1 MGFGDWFRRGDRQ
14 RSGTSSSGGAE
25 AGGGSSPVPETGRD
39 DSATGRRDDGWDGG
53 WRQVAPPT
61 VTVARSSIGVSDG
74 LRFRSGLA
82 SWQNVAFGGELGHA
96 VLPSAPVGLIH
107 GVARPGGARADSPG
121 GPLLLRAARTGTD
134 GEAEAATDL
143 TPASAGGTTRSG
155 ATAGKPVPATVQRS
169 GATASPGTPGG
180 GAAAPEATAGAAPA
194 KGTSARGPAAT
205 PMPRPT
211 PPHPART
218 GPAPAPAAPQQAGP
232 SAVRPRRTAPP
243 LIVARRPAMV
253 LRHIAGIAP
262 TTASAPAVPVATTDV
277 RPTAPE
283 RPGGSGRPIPAAPPG
298 AASPPDRTTGLP
310 AATTTRP
317 ALGNP
322 LRELPAGAVPVG
334 PAGQRGVVPTEPAGQ
349 QEAGMPV
356 LQRQASDAAAAAVTT
371 PTPEATKPSSRQQPS
386 SRQLPSPEAHSP
398 KAAPPPLPNRSAPD
412 PGQASR
418 SGPQGAHHPGGR
430 KPSKPSDRPGSRQS
444 PQPDGAGSPARTR
457 AGIGSPLPSLPP
469 TARLRSDAPLLGD
482 RRRTQP
488 GTTGSRPDTTS
499 AGEPAAPLTSAPAGP
514 AQPSAPLNTPPGMP
528 VRSSPV
534 PAPSAGSAPESA
546 TVRRTVDTMRTG
558 THATAPEPSAPAAPV
573 RVRRIAP
580 QREGGQP
587 PGPAAGTSGQSPT
600 VQRSRALLAGRALK
614 VSTGTGEGF
623 SAPRATAGS
632 PARPVVAATWRRDVR
647 QPGSDEPSPG
657 HGSSGTGEHRTPSGA
672 APRRAAPPPRTRP
685 VESASPRRTR
695 ATGSAPTPQGP
706 TPGDTVQRSVPGN
719 PTPGTAR
726 SAAPSGGT
734 AAGDPG
740 RAPVSGGGLT
750 GRRPSAGGSF
760 LRLVR
765 RSVPGGTAAPAARRG
780 ARRPEREPAEPR
792 SARLPGPP
800 SPAARPAPA
809 TPYTS
814 PSAAS
819 LPSVAQPVPVVRPHP
834 PAPARPG
841 AATAPVQRTA
851 MPVVPESAGPT
862 TTGPVAGDGAPLAGP
877 PGLSVR
883 VPRRVS
889 AAAAGAVEPGTTAQ
903 ALQRRAAD
911 AGITGVP
918 VRAAPVKPIEPS
930 RSGSA
935 DTDAPAANRI
945 TGTDIEELA
954 RRLLDP
960 VSRLIR
966 ADLRRGRERAGRLY
980 DGRR

>member
-1 MGFGDWFRRGDRQ
+1 MRFGDWFRRGDRQ

-25 AGGGSSPVPETGRD
+25 TGGGSSPVPETGRD

-107 GVARPGGARADSPG
+107 GVARPGGARAGSPG
-121 GPLLLRAARTGTD
+121 GPLLLRAARTGAD
-134 GEAEAATDL
+134 GEAEAATER

-155 ATAGKPVPATVQRS
+155 AIAGKPVPATVQRS
-169 GATASPGTPGG
+169 SATASPGTAGG
-180 GAAAPEATAGAAPA
+180 GATAPEATV
-194 KGTSARGPAAT
+194 GTSARGPAAT
-205 PMPRPT
+205 PT

-218 GPAPAPAAPQQAGP
+218 GTAPAARQQSGP

-243 LIVARRPAMV
+243 LIVARRPAMA

-262 TTASAPAVPVATTDV
+262 TTASAPATPATTTDV
-277 RPTAPE
+277 RQNAPD
-283 RPGGSGRPIPAAPPG
+283 RPGGSGRSVPAAAPG
-298 AASPPDRTTGLP
+298 ATPPPDRTTGLP
-310 AATTTRP
+310 ATTTMRP
-317 ALGNP
+317 ALGTP
-322 LRELPAGAVPVG
+322 LRELPAGAIPAG

-356 LQRQASDAAAAAVTT
+356 LQRQASDAAAPAVTT
-371 PTPEATKPSSRQQPS
+371 PTPEATKPSARQQPS
-386 SRQLPSPEAHSP
+386 PRQLPSPEAQSP
-398 KAAPPPLPNRSAPD
+398 KTAPPPLPNRSAPD
-412 PGQASR
+412 PVQASR
-418 SGPQGAHHPGGR
+418 SGPEGAHRPGGH
-430 KPSKPSDRPGSRQS
+430 KPSKPSGRPGSRHSPQSPQS

-488 GTTGSRPDTTS
+488 GTTGSRPGTTS
-499 AGEPAAPLTSAPAGP
+499 AGEPAAPLASAPAGP
-514 AQPSAPLNTPPGMP
+514 AQPSAPLDTPPGMP

-534 PAPSAGSAPESA
+534 PAPSAASVPESA
-546 TVRRTVDTMRTG
+546 IVRRTVDTMRTG
-558 THATAPEPSAPAAPV
+558 TPATAPEPSAPAAPV

-587 PGPAAGTSGQSPT
+587 SGPAAGTRGQSPT

-623 SAPRATAGS
+623 SAPTATAGS
-632 PARPVVAATWRRDVR
+632 TARPVVAATWRRDVR
-647 QPGSDEPSPG
+647 QPGSDAPAPG

-672 APRRAAPPPRTRP
+672 APRRTAPTPRTRP

-695 ATGSAPTPQGP
+695 ATGSVPSSQGP
-706 TPGDTVQRSVPGN
+706 APSDTVQRSVPGN

-726 SAAPSGGT
+726 SAAPSRRT
-734 AAGDPG
+734 AVGDPG
-740 RAPVSGGGLT
+740 RAPVPGAGPK

-760 LRLVR
+760 LRLLR
-765 RSVPGGTAAPAARRG
+765 RSAPGGATAPPSRLLG
-780 ARRPEREPAEPR
+780 AHRSERPEREPAEPR
-792 SARLPGPP
+792 SAHLAGPP
-800 SPAARPAPA
+800 SPAPRPAPP

-814 PSAAS
+814 PTTAS
-819 LPSVAQPVPVVRPHP
+819 LPSVAQRVPVVRPHP

-841 AATAPVQRTA
+841 AATAPVQRAA

-862 TTGPVAGDGAPLAGP
+862 TTGPVAADGAPLAGP

-889 AAAAGAVEPGTTAQ
+889 AAAAGAVEPGTTAP